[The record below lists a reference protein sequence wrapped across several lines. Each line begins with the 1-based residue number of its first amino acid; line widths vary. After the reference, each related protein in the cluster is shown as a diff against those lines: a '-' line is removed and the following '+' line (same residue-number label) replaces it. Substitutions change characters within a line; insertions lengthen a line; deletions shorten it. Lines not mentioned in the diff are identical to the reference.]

1 MKKILLLLLFVSS
14 NLYSQEFEKGKTI
27 FEQNC
32 TSCHKMDAKLVGPPL
47 QDVVETQGRD
57 WVSKWISNSQ
67 VLIESGDAHANEI
80 YKEYNQMAMPS
91 YSFLAEDELSA
102 LVDYLEGYKANAA
115 TAPTPET
122 SEVQS
127 GGDVVSETSTSSGIP
142 TYIWVFIII
151 TLVVLLLCAIVIVA
165 AIKILDN
172 YFTKMSINNSHLMK
186 KLNLGDKQVE
196 TEVDT
201 LIEKEVSK
209 RVTRKL
215 KVIKTEIDKNFK
227 K

>member
-1 MKKILLLLLFVSS
+1 MKKLLILFLFLSS

-27 FEQNC
+27 FDQNC
-32 TSCHKMDAKLVGPPL
+32 KSCHKMDAKLVGPPL
-47 QDVVETQGRD
+47 QDVVEAQGRD
-57 WVSKWISNSQ
+57 WVSKWIYNSQ
-67 VLIESGDAHANEI
+67 VLIESGDTHANEI

-91 YSFLAEDELSA
+91 YSFLAEDELNA
-102 LVDYLEGYKANAA
+102 LVDYLEGYKTNVA
-115 TAPTPET
+115 TAPILNT
-122 SEVQS
+122 SEVES
-127 GGDVVSETSTSSGIP
+127 GDEDVSKTSTSNGIP
-142 TYIWVFIII
+142 TYIWVFILI

-172 YFTKMSINNSHLMK
+172 YFTKISINNSHLMK

-209 RVTRKL
+209 RVNQKL
-215 KVIKTEIDKNFK
+215 KVIKSEIDKNFK

>member
-1 MKKILLLLLFVSS
+1 MKKLLILFLFVSS

-27 FEQNC
+27 FDTNC
-32 TSCHKMDAKLVGPPL
+32 ASCHKMDAKLVGPPL
-47 QDVVETQGRD
+47 QDVVESQGRE
-57 WVSKWISNSQ
+57 WTQKWIYNSQ
-67 VLIESGDAHANEI
+67 VLIESGDAHAKEI
-80 YKEYNQMAMPS
+80 YNEYNQMAMPS
-91 YSFLAEDELSA
+91 YSWLAEDELSA
-102 LVDYLEGYKANAA
+102 VIDYLEGWKTNQ
-115 TAPTPET
+115 P
-122 SEVQS
+122 SEVVEVAPAE
-127 GGDVVSETSTSSGIP
+127 GGGEVVSETNTSSGIP
-142 TYIWVFIII
+142 TYIWVIIII

-186 KLNLGDKQVE
+186 KLNLDDKQVE

-201 LIEKEVSK
+201 LIEKEVSN
-209 RVTRKL
+209 RVNQKL

>member
-1 MKKILLLLLFVSS
+1 MKKLLLLFLFVSS

-32 TSCHKMDAKLVGPPL
+32 TSCHKMDGKLVGPPL
-47 QDVVETQGRD
+47 QDVVETQGRE
-57 WVSKWISNSQ
+57 WTQKWIYNSQ
-67 VLIESGDAHANEI
+67 LLIEQGDTHAKEI
-80 YKEYNQMAMPS
+80 YNEYNQMAMPS

-102 LVDYLEGYKANAA
+102 LVDYLEGWKTNQPAEVAEVVS
-115 TAPTPET
+115 TEGGVV
-122 SEVQS
+122 VQS
-127 GGDVVSETSTSSGIP
+127 GNTEIP
-142 TYIWVFIII
+142 KYVWVFVII
-151 TLVVLLLCAIVIVA
+151 TLVVLLLCAIAIVA
-165 AIKILDN
+165 SIKILDN

-186 KLNLGDKQVE
+186 KLNVGDKQIE

-209 RVTRKL
+209 RVNQKL